1 MKARDG
7 AAGLSRTWQRTMNR
21 KLGAAARLAVIVA
34 LGVAAVEGSDQLSP
48 VEFHQSA
55 NKIDILIGGKLFTTY
70 HFEAS
75 VAKPYF
81 QPLRSAQGT
90 IVTRDFPNGHTV
102 PAEHQKDKNLEPHQ
116 RPMYFG
122 HGNVDGIDF
131 WGEAA
136 FPKWSD
142 DTVFG
147 RTVLKRI
154 EEVRGGA
161 NEGVLRATFDL
172 VGPRGRV
179 IAQQEQA
186 YTFRGDSRMR
196 SIDCEF
202 TIKANQGSAV
212 TMGDTKEGSFAV
224 RVAQEL
230 NSPPGHIVNSAGA
243 TDAKVWGQRADWVD
257 YYGNVNGENA
267 GVAIM
272 DSPKSF
278 RHPTYWHARTYG
290 LAAAN
295 PFAIRE
301 FSNDPAK
308 DGSWTI
314 QQGETLTF
322 RYRVVIHHGDYREA
336 GIAELYRRYAAEQ
349 K

>member
-1 MKARDG
+1 
-7 AAGLSRTWQRTMNR
+7 MNR
-21 KLGAAARLAVIVA
+21 RLGAAARLAVLIAV
-34 LGVAAVEGSDQLSP
+34 GMTVVEGSEQASP
-48 VEFHQSA
+48 VEFRQSSK
-55 NKIDILIGGKLFTTY
+55 KIDVLIGGKLFTTY
-70 HFEAS
+70 HFDSS

-90 IVTRDFPNGHTV
+90 VVTRDFPNGNTV
-102 PAEHQKDKNLEPHQ
+102 PEEHQKDKSLEPHQ

-131 WGEAA
+131 WGEAV

-147 RTVLKRI
+147 RTVLKKI
-154 EEVRGGA
+154 EEVRGGS

-179 IAQQEQA
+179 IAQQDQT

-196 SIDCEF
+196 SVDCEF

-230 NSPPGHIVNSAGA
+230 NSPPGHIVNSEGA
-243 TDAKVWGQRADWVD
+243 RDEKVWGQRANWVD
-257 YYGNVNGENA
+257 YYGKVNGEDA

-295 PFAIRE
+295 PFGIRE

-314 QQGETLTF
+314 PQGETLVF
-322 RYRVVIHHGDYREA
+322 RYRVVIHHGDYRQA
-336 GIAELYRRYAAEQ
+336 GIAEMYKRYAAEQ
-349 K
+349 Q